1 MQGYQIGQLNNA
13 TLAIINWLGSVAGP
27 VIQAVMRPEFEDGLW
42 LGNAC
47 NNQHDDPKAALM
59 AQYNG
64 GGGES

>member
-13 TLAIINWLGSVAGP
+13 TLATINCLGSVAGP

-42 LGNAC
+42 LGNAY
-47 NNQHDDPKAALM
+47 NNQRDDPRAALM